1 MTIKISKKV
10 VKFSYLIFLLIVFFI
25 SQLTAFSQDD
35 KSIFE
40 KKADLI
46 NLLITKELLAES
58 KKDTSQFSE
67 NDTFDEFYKKI
78 PNDLK
83 KNKEVANDIDKF
95 KKDLSKDISF
105 PKNYI
110 LLKIFIEKSKERIPK
125 KDDPVRKLTLENLD
139 KKFDRILKDVAEAD
153 NKIINQNLKDSFN
166 SVKENVRKGEEFS
179 GIIIYILVGISVIN
193 FGILVFLFFM
203 LKIIPNK
210 TFSLIKSNFE
220 ATKRNEDKNNAF
232 WETKK
237 FGEEL
242 SNFKNDNKELKNL
255 LLEIKGLLKEKI
267 ENNKIEKG
275 LNNFS
280 PTIEKNLVKIKF
292 AESPEQEGYFKRDF
306 ISDSEKYT
314 SIYKILFYPDTN
326 RIEFDLLENKV
337 EMHRSAMNNC
347 RTVLAPA
354 CNYSVEPSPNHKKII
369 KTNSE
374 KGILV
379 NEDDKLKIIKKLD
392 VRFE

>member
-1 MTIKISKKV
+1 M
-10 VKFSYLIFLLIVFFI
+10 VFFI

-83 KNKEVANDIDKF
+83 KNKELSNDIDKF

-166 SVKENVRKGEEFS
+166 SVKENVSKVEEIT
-179 GIIIYILVGISVIN
+179 GIMIYILVGISVIN
-193 FGILVFLFFM
+193 FLSLIFLFFR
-203 LKIIPNK
+203 LNVIHNR
-210 TFSLIKSNFE
+210 TFPLIKSNFE

-242 SNFKNDNKELKNL
+242 SNFKNDNKEFKNL

-275 LNNFS
+275 LNNIL
-280 PTIEKNLVKIKF
+280 PTVEKNLVIIKF

-306 ISDSEKYT
+306 ISDLEKNT
-314 SIYKILFYPDTN
+314 SIYKIT
-326 RIEFDLLENKV
+326 
-337 EMHRSAMNNC
+337 
-347 RTVLAPA
+347 TVQL
-354 CNYSVEPSPNHKKII
+354 
-369 KTNSE
+369 
-374 KGILV
+374 
-379 NEDDKLKIIKKLD
+379 
-392 VRFE
+392 

>member
-1 MTIKISKKV
+1 MTVKNNKKV
-10 VKFSYLIFLLIVFFI
+10 VKFRYLIFLLIVFFI

-83 KNKEVANDIDKF
+83 KNKELANDINKI
-95 KKDLSKDISF
+95 KKDLSKDVSF
-105 PKNYI
+105 SKNYV

-125 KDDPVRKLTLENLD
+125 KDNPDRKLTLESLD

-153 NKIINQNLKDSFN
+153 NKITNQNLKDSIN
-166 SVKENVRKGEEFS
+166 SVKENVSNGVEISR
-179 GIIIYILVGISVIN
+179 IMIYILIAISVIN
-193 FGILVFLFFM
+193 FISLLFLFSK
-203 LKIIPNK
+203 LNIISHR
-210 TFSLIKSNFE
+210 TSTLINNSNRI
-220 ATKRNEDKNNAF
+220 TKPIEEKNNAF
-232 WETKK
+232 SETRRII
-237 FGEEL
+237 EEF
-242 SNFKNDNKELKNL
+242 NNIKNINKELKNL
-255 LLEIKGLLKEKI
+255 LLEIRGLLKNNEENIKVEKDLNNISHKEEKI
-267 ENNKIEKG
+267 
-275 LNNFS
+275 
-280 PTIEKNLVKIKF
+280 LVKIKY
-292 AESPEQEGYFKRDF
+292 AESPEQEGYFKEDF
-306 ISDSEKYT
+306 ISTVEKPT
-314 SIYKILFYPDTN
+314 SLYKILFYPNTN
-326 RIEFDLLENKV
+326 KIEFDLIENKN
-337 EMHRSAMNNC
+337 EIHRSVMNNC
-347 RTVLAPA
+347 RTILAPA
-354 CNYSVEPSPNHKKII
+354 CKYFEEPKPNHKKIV

-379 NEDDKLKIIKKLD
+379 IKENKLKIIKKLD

>member
-1 MTIKISKKV
+1 MTIKISKKE

-46 NLLITKELLAES
+46 NLLITKELLEEINRN
-58 KKDTSQFSE
+58 TSQFSE
-67 NDTFDEFYKKI
+67 NDTFDDFYKKI

-83 KNKEVANDIDKF
+83 LNKDLANKINEL
-95 KKDLSKDISF
+95 KKDLSKNISF

-110 LLKIFIEKSKERIPK
+110 LLENFVNKSIELIPAKDKKSRKNTIEK
-125 KDDPVRKLTLENLD
+125 
-139 KKFDRILKDVAEAD
+139 LKTDF
-153 NKIINQNLKDSFN
+153 NKILTDFAKEEEKTIIKSPKTTIDSIGKDIS
-166 SVKENVRKGEEFS
+166 KDEEIS
-179 GIIIYILVGISVIN
+179 GIMIYILVGISVIN
-193 FGILVFLFFM
+193 FGILVFLFFR

-210 TFSLIKSNFE
+210 TFSLIKSNSE

-242 SNFKNDNKELKNL
+242 SNFKNDNKEFKNL
-255 LLEIKGLLKEKI
+255 LLEIKGLIKEKL
-267 ENNKIEKG
+267 ENNKVEKG
-275 LNNFS
+275 LNNILS
-280 PTIEKNLVKIKF
+280 TVEKNLVKIKF

-306 ISDSEKYT
+306 ISDSEKNT
-314 SIYKILFYPDTN
+314 SIYKIIFYPDTN

-354 CNYSVEPSPNHKKII
+354 CNYSSEPMPNHKKII
-369 KTNSE
+369 KTNPE

-379 NEDDKLKIIKKLD
+379 NEDNKLKIIKKLN